1 MIDKDFVFSRIG
13 MALVSAQRVEFITN
27 QLIYHLREFDKDIYG
42 LTGQEFLDSS
52 QKSNLVRI
60 TLGGIFKL
68 LKLNPKL
75 VIEDELDDYLNK
87 RNILVHGF
95 WRNYLNT
102 ISEEQA
108 KRAVDF
114 CHDFGRQSERIES
127 FFKGFMFFLVLR
139 HVENRNKIN
148 EEAKKWEKDFDYFT
162 SSLLEKQLKEK
173 TK

>member
-1 MIDKDFVFSRIG
+1 MIEQDFVFSRIG

-27 QLIYHLREFDKDIYG
+27 QLIDHLREFDKDIYG

-52 QKSNLVRI
+52 QKSNLARI
-60 TLGGIFKL
+60 TLGGIFKI

-75 VIEDELDDYLNK
+75 VVEDELDEYLGK
-87 RNILVHGF
+87 RNILIHGF

-108 KRAVDF
+108 KRAIDF
-114 CHDFGRQSERIES
+114 CNDFGRHSERIES

-139 HVENRNKIN
+139 HVKDRNTVTG
-148 EEAKKWEKDFDYFT
+148 EAKKWEKDFDYFIA
-162 SSLLEKQLKEK
+162 SLLEKQLKGK
-173 TK
+173 SK